1 MTRKR
6 ILLYLDR
13 SFQELKSAIFN
24 YAEQT
29 DWQLEVATIHFPSRW
44 HGDGILTDYLEPEQF
59 ESLSKDIPIVARSAF
74 FAPNVYNVIGN
85 MRYSAQLAVEY
96 FYNRGF
102 RHFATVEENRQYYPG
117 FQMIEEEMERLLQ
130 RYHLPLHLLY
140 WSGENREY
148 GKLSYEQIYERVCS
162 FLRGLPLPCALF
174 SPNISYVP
182 MLSRAIK
189 DCGLK
194 IPNDIALLS
203 NGDEPDITLHTEPP
217 TSAIAGELYE
227 IGVLMAKALDD
238 LIAGRPVPNPLPQPT
253 NMTIITRQST
263 DILSIADPR
272 LYRAINYLRQNHASS
287 ISIVDA
293 ADAAGIS
300 LSQLKLLMRRELQLS
315 PGKFL
320 KDLRLSHARE
330 LLLKTDQPL
339 EPIARQCGYSSAAAL
354 IQAFKQAYGHSPG
367 SERFRQGNRP

>member
-1 MTRKR
+1 MKSKR
-6 ILLYLDR
+6 LTLSVLFVVAAVANALACTNLIVGKNASADGSTIVSYSADSYGLFGELYHYPAGMHKKGTLIDIHEWDTGKYLG
-13 SFQELKSAIFN
+13 QI
-24 YAEQT
+24 EQ
-29 DWQLEVATIHFPSRW
+29 
-44 HGDGILTDYLEPEQF
+44 
-59 ESLSKDIPIVARSAF
+59 ARQT
-74 FAPNVYNVIGN
+74 YNVIGN

-253 NMTIITRQST
+253 NM
-263 DILSIADPR
+263 LSIADPR